1 MDSGDSLTNYAYYCF
16 HKIKLLPHEFDALP
30 IREKAMI
37 RAFIQ
42 TRSEAEKEEAAKMK
56 KASKKR

>member
-37 RAFIQ
+37 IAFIQ
-42 TRSEAEKEEAAKMK
+42 TRIEA
-56 KASKKR
+56 